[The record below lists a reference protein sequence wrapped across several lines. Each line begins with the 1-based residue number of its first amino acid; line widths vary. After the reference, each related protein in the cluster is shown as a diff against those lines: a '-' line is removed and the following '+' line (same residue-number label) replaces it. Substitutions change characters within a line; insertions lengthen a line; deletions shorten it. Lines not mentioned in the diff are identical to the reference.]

1 MHKTLGI
8 QFAHPMTKLSPL
20 LHTLITPLGAM
31 HCLLHIRSGKLESSQ
46 SICLGFGFFLPLC
59 FRFFFLLQDTCT
71 FLFYPHLENMGG
83 VNFCTIVWLGS
94 TSVMEKSGLFDC
106 YTDARL
112 QISNHRWLEMHERIN
127 TFL

>member
-59 FRFFFLLQDTCT
+59 FRFFFVVAGYMHIFILSSPGKHGGCKLLH
-71 FLFYPHLENMGG
+71 Y
-83 VNFCTIVWLGS
+83 
-94 TSVMEKSGLFDC
+94 SV
-106 YTDARL
+106 ARVY
-112 QISNHRWLEMHERIN
+112 IGNGKVRPI
-127 TFL
+127 